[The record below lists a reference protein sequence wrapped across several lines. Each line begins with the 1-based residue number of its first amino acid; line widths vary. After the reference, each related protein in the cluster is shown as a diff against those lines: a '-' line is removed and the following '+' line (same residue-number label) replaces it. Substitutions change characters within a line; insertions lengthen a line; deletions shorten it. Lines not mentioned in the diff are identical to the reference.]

1 MSLSLSFLICI
12 MRTIVILIHRADV
25 MNIRIQ
31 RMHEFESPMEAVKCS
46 ALAGWWHWYNY
57 ILVFGL
63 VCG

>member
-1 MSLSLSFLICI
+1 

-31 RMHEFESPMEAVKCS
+31 RIHEFESPMEAVKCS